1 MVRLVI
7 MLDMHSLAQVMRN
20 MALTTFLTVLETH
33 LTILCNSLPMLLPL
47 WAFWKH
53 RRFETDEYVSRLGG
67 NSQSCKHEHLVEDLT
82 NGIPLE
88 TMYGKK
94 MSHFTTT
101 VGRGDARRGSAN
113 DQDEDDVSDTEST
126 LRLPRNAQA
135 ITIETKW
142 SITEETTK

>member
-1 MVRLVI
+1 MMDVR
-7 MLDMHSLAQVMRN
+7 SLSQVMRN
-20 MALTTFLTVLETH
+20 LAVTTFLTVLETH

-67 NSQSCKHEHLVEDLT
+67 STQSGKHDHLVEDLT

-88 TMYGKK
+88 TMYG
-94 MSHFTTT
+94 SNITHFTTT
-101 VGRGDARRGSAN
+101 VGTGGMRRGSGN
-113 DQDEDDVSDTEST
+113 DGDSDVSETEST
-126 LRLPRNAQA
+126 QRLPRNAQA

-142 SITEETTK
+142 SIKEETTK